1 MAASVATLAGVAASI
16 PDEALEALRAQIRG
30 EVLEPS
36 DPGYAEVRATFNAMH
51 DGNPALIVSC
61 SGTADV
67 VDAGNFAREQ
77 GLAVTARGGGHSIA
91 GLSAIDGGLLIDL
104 APMRGV
110 HVDPDERLAR
120 VQGGALWVEVD
131 RETQAFTTT

>member
-51 DGNPALIVSC
+51 DGKPALIVSC

-91 GLSAIDGGLLIDL
+91 GSQRSTVAC
-104 APMRGV
+104 
-110 HVDPDERLAR
+110 
-120 VQGGALWVEVD
+120 
-131 RETQAFTTT
+131 